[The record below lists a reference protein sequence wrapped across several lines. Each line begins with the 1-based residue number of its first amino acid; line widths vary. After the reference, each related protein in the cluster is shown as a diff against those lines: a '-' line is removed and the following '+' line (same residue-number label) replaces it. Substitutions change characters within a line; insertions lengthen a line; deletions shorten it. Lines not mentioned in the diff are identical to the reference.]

1 MSFRVIG
8 TRERSSSYTN
18 YNSIQVVVP
27 VTTLILGDF
36 VGPLS
41 EYLGTVGGG
50 TE

>member
-8 TRERSSSYTN
+8 TRERTSSYTN
-18 YNSIQVVVP
+18 YNSTQAVVP
-27 VTTLILGDF
+27 VTTLILGDL